1 MRNIVRLKILS
12 DTLTPEDISETLGLT
27 PSRSW
32 RKGESDRK
40 KASLNMAKWNGWI
53 YDSGCSP
60 NVPLADQAAALL
72 HALEPL
78 QNSIHHIS
86 RLCDV
91 AISIVTYSNPDK
103 SIFLNKELVALIAA
117 LGAHFDFE
125 MYDALD

>member
-1 MRNIVRLKILS
+1 
-12 DTLTPEDISETLGLT
+12 
-27 PSRSW
+27 
-32 RKGESDRK
+32 
-40 KASLNMAKWNGWI
+40 MAKWNGWI